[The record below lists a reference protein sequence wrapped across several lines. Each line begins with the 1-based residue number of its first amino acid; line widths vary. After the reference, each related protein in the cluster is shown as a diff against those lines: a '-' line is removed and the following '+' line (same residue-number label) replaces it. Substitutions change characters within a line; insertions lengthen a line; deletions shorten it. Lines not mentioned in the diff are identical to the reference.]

1 MSAARV
7 KKLKGVG
14 VALITPFDANL
25 NVDYK
30 SLENLVKSVSEH
42 VDFLVVN
49 GTSSEAS
56 TLSLDEKNNILT
68 FVKKLNNGKL
78 PIVYGIGAN
87 DTQYVLD
94 LIDKTDFKGV
104 DAVLTVSPYYNK
116 PSQRGILAHY
126 MAVADKSPAP
136 IILYNVP
143 GRTGSMVEATTTI
156 KLSSHPNIIGIKE
169 ASADFDTFMKIQKHT
184 PDDFLLISGDDMLTM
199 PMITLGG
206 VGVISV
212 LANAYP
218 GKFTKAIHNA
228 LQYDF
233 KGAQNILNEFVDLNP
248 LLYAESNPVGIKQVL
263 AHMGKI
269 DDQVRLPLLAASLEL
284 SEQIR
289 LAMPSEK

>member
-30 SLENLVKSVSEH
+30 SLEVLVKDVSKH

-56 TLSLDEKNNILT
+56 TLSLEEKNNILAS
-68 FVKKLNNGKL
+68 VKKINNGKL

-94 LIDKTDFKGV
+94 LIDKTDFNGV

-116 PSQRGILAHY
+116 PSQRGIYAHY
-126 MAVADKSPAP
+126 IAVADKSPAP

-143 GRTGSMVEATTTI
+143 GRTGSMVEASTTI
-156 KLSSHPNIIGIKE
+156 KLSSHPNIVGIKE

-184 PDDFLLISGDDMLTM
+184 PEDFLLISGDDMLTM

-218 GKFTKAIHNA
+218 EKFTKAIHSA

-248 LLYAESNPVGIKQVL
+248 LLYEESNPVGIKQVL
-263 AHMGKI
+263 AHLGKM
-269 DDQVRLPLLAASLEL
+269 DDQVRLPLLVGSLEL
-284 SEQIR
+284 SEKIR
-289 LAMPSEK
+289 LAMPAL